1 MNLLLKPLCMASALI
16 CGGALLSTSA
26 LAQATATV
34 TTQTSAT
41 SQAAAKATSTT
52 AVKPAAQKPSKKK
65 TRRKAGK
72 PYSKATLSAFAPYAA
87 PAAAAPLATSNVL
100 GVPATVSTVV
110 AAPQGEGLRE
120 SLPTPLAEADTS
132 SALGLQMQPQGLLAS
147 DPTEAKPIT
156 AEEALAADES
166 AVASTTSGG
175 ETALG
180 QEELSVID
188 RTRDKPKAQPIASG
202 PLRVRVKDSGVR
214 ASVQIPLE
222 VLNNN

>member
-1 MNLLLKPLCMASALI
+1 MNLNLKPLWMASALV
-16 CGGALLSTSA
+16 CCSSLLSAPVSAQTPAAGALTGA
-26 LAQATATV
+26 AATAV
-34 TTQTSAT
+34 PA
-41 SQAAAKATSTT
+41 
-52 AVKPAAQKPSKKK
+52 KPAAATPKPSKKK
-65 TRRKAGK
+65 TRRKGSKA
-72 PYSKATLSAFAPYAA
+72 YSKATLSAFSPYAA
-87 PAAAAPLATSNVL
+87 PAAAAPLATSDVL

-110 AAPQGEGLRE
+110 VVPQGEGLRE

-132 SALGLQMQPQGLLAS
+132 SALGLQMQPQALLTN
-147 DPTEAKPIT
+147 DPTESTPVSVD
-156 AEEALAADES
+156 EALAADDT
-166 AVASTTSGG
+166 AVAAATNGD

>member
-1 MNLLLKPLCMASALI
+1 MNLLFKPLCLASAVF
-16 CGGALLSTSA
+16 CSGALLSTSA
-26 LAQATATV
+26 LAQATAAV
-34 TTQTSAT
+34 AVQTST
-41 SQAAAKATSTT
+41 PSQAAGRAAST
-52 AVKPAAQKPSKKK
+52 AAAQPAAPKPGKKK
-65 TRRKAGK
+65 TRRKGSKA
-72 PYSKATLSAFAPYAA
+72 YSKATLSAFSPYAA
-87 PAAAAPLATSNVL
+87 PAAAALPATSDVL

-110 AAPQGEGLRE
+110 AVPQGEGLRE
-120 SLPTPLAEADTS
+120 SLPTPLAEADTR

-166 AVASTTSGG
+166 AAAAATSGDA
-175 ETALG
+175 TALG

-214 ASVQIPLE
+214 ASLQIPLE
-222 VLNNN
+222 VLNSN